1 MEPRIPQKSW
11 DPSLEGPL
19 LERWASERIYER
31 RRGEACYTIDT
42 PPPYP
47 SGRPWHVGAA
57 AHYAQID
64 MIARC
69 ERMAGKN
76 VYFALGIDRNG
87 LPVELYTE
95 KKHGIR
101 MAETDRAEFV
111 RLCSESLDDLEDEMA
126 RTLAALGVSADIGGR
141 YRTDSAEY
149 RALTQATFID
159 LWGRGLVYVAT
170 RPTNYDWVTGTS
182 VADAE
187 VAHGEAESEL
197 VRMDFAVE
205 GGGSLAIASTRPELL
220 CACRAIV
227 VNPDDAR
234 HAPLVGRRATVPIF
248 GNSVVVV
255 AHPSASAEFGTG
267 AVMVC
272 SYGDQN
278 DVALFRELGLEEVA
292 SIGLDGRM
300 TAAAGPWAG
309 LRPRQ
314 ARARAIADLEA
325 AGALAGREGITHSVP
340 VSERSGNPIEIV
352 PLEEYY
358 LRQLGSLDDVRKAS
372 DGVAFRPEAHRQ
384 ILHNWLGSVSIDW
397 PISRRRYY
405 GTEIPIW
412 RCESCGEAHVPEP
425 GGYVRPWA
433 EAAPWEACTSCGG
446 RLAGETR
453 TFDTWMDSSISPLFI
468 SGYGRDEDLFAAAYP
483 AAVRPQGKDIVRT
496 WLYYT
501 LLRCWQL
508 TGRAPWSEAW
518 VMGYGLDSRGG
529 KMSKSRGNVI
539 DPLPLIGRVGADAF
553 RLWSACEAGHGQD
566 FRCDEER
573 IVATKKSLSKL
584 WNVARLVSSFPDPGE
599 GAGGSTETDRWILGE
614 LDALVAACAA
624 AYAEHDF
631 FTPAIATREFVRNVF
646 AAHYVEMAKGRAY
659 GDGFGE
665 GPRDSAR
672 RTLHEVLSTV
682 LRLMAP
688 ITPFITDHLWR
699 ELYSGTSVHLETM
712 PSPRGLGDV
721 SAQTRAISEFNSGV
735 WNEKKRRG
743 LSLRDP
749 VDIAVPGG
757 LAAYAP
763 DLVPM
768 HGLRGP

>member
-1 MEPRIPQKSW
+1 MEPRIPQKAW
-11 DPSLEGPL
+11 DPSLEAPL
-19 LERWASERIYER
+19 LERWAAERICDF
-31 RRGEACYTIDT
+31 RRGEAAYTIDT

-111 RLCSESLDDLEDEMA
+111 RLCAESLDDLEDEMA
-126 RTLAALGVSADIGGR
+126 RTLEALGVSADIENR

-159 LWGRGLVYVAT
+159 LWRRGLVYIAT
-170 RPTNYDWVTGTS
+170 RPTNYDWVAGTS

-187 VAHGEAESEL
+187 LAHVEAESEL
-197 VRMDFAVE
+197 VHMDFAVE
-205 GGGSLAIASTRPELL
+205 GGGSVAIASTRPELL
-220 CACRAIV
+220 CACRAII

-234 HAPLVGRRATVPIF
+234 HAGLVGRSATVPIF
-248 GNSVVVV
+248 GNSVRVV

-300 TAAAGPWAG
+300 TVAAGAYAG
-309 LRPRQ
+309 LRPKQ
-314 ARARAIADLEA
+314 ARARVVADLEA
-325 AGALAGREGITHSVP
+325 AGALKKRERITHSVP
-340 VSERSGNPIEIV
+340 VSERTKNPIEIV

-358 LRQLGSLDDVRKAS
+358 LRQLGALGDVRKVS
-372 DGVAFRPEAHRQ
+372 DGVGFRPEAHRQ
-384 ILHNWLGSVSIDW
+384 ILHNWLGSVAIDW

-425 GGYVRPWA
+425 GRYVRPWA
-433 EAAPWEACTSCGG
+433 EEAPWGACTACGG

-453 TFDTWMDSSISPLFI
+453 TFDTWMDSSVSPLFI
-468 SGYGRDEDLFAAAYP
+468 AGYGRDEALFEAAYP

-508 TGRAPWSEAW
+508 TGRAPWAEAW

-573 IVATKKSLSKL
+573 IVSTKKALSKL
-584 WNVARLVSSFPDPGE
+584 WNVARLVSAFPDPGE
-599 GAGGSTETDRWILGE
+599 GAGGKTPTDRWILAE
-614 LDALVAACAA
+614 LDALVASCSA
-624 AYAEHDF
+624 AYSRHDF
-631 FTPAIATREFVRNVF
+631 FTPAIAAREFVRNVF
-646 AAHYVEMAKGRAY
+646 ASHYVEMAKGRAY
-659 GDGFGE
+659 GDGFDAAA
-665 GPRDSAR
+665 RDSAR

-699 ELYSGTSVHLETM
+699 ELYSPTSVHLEAM
-712 PSPRGLGDV
+712 PAPRGLGDV
-721 SAQTRAISEFNSGV
+721 SARTRAISEFNSSV

-749 VDIAVPGG
+749 VDIAVPEG
-757 LAAYAP
+757 LEEHAA

-768 HGLRGP
+768 HGLRAA

>member
-1 MEPRIPQKSW
+1 MEPRIKQKSW
-11 DPSLEGPL
+11 DPSLEAPL
-19 LERWASERIYER
+19 LEAWARERVFAHDA
-31 RRGEACYTIDT
+31 GKPCYTIDT

-101 MAETDRAEFV
+101 MAETERAEFV
-111 RLCSESLDDLEDEMA
+111 RLCSESLDDLEGEMA
-126 RTLAALGVSADIGGR
+126 RTLEALGVSADIENR

-159 LWGRGLVYVAT
+159 LWRRGLVYLAT
-170 RPTNYDWVTGTS
+170 RPTNYDWAAGTS

-187 VAHGEAESEL
+187 LAHVEAESEL

-205 GGGSLAIASTRPELL
+205 GGGSITIASTRPELL
-220 CACRAIV
+220 CACRAII

-234 HAPLVGRRATVPIF
+234 HAGSVGRSATVPIF
-248 GNSVVVV
+248 GNAVPVI

-300 TAAAGPWAG
+300 TRAAGAYAG

-314 ARARAIADLEA
+314 ARARVVADLEA
-325 AGALAGREGITHSVP
+325 SGALAGRERITHSVP
-340 VSERSGNPIEIV
+340 VSERTKNPIEIV

-358 LRQLGSLDDVRKAS
+358 LRQLDSVEAVRAAS
-372 DGVAFRPEAHRQ
+372 DGVAFRPESHRQ

-412 RCESCGEAHVPEP
+412 RCESCGEAHLPEP

-433 EAAPWEACTSCGG
+433 EEAPWGECKRCGG
-446 RLAGETR
+446 RLAGEAR
-453 TFDTWMDSSISPLFI
+453 TFDTWMDSSVSPLFI
-468 SGYGRDEDLFAAAYP
+468 AGYGRDEGLFANAYP

-501 LLRCWQL
+501 LLRCMQL
-508 TGRAPWSEAW
+508 TGRAPWAEAW

-584 WNVARLVSSFPDPGE
+584 WNVARLVSSFPDPGAA
-599 GAGGSTETDRWILGE
+599 AGGRPATDAWILAE
-614 LDALVAACAA
+614 LDALVSACAR

-631 FTPAIATREFVRNVF
+631 FTPAVSTREFVRNVF
-646 AAHYVEMAKGRAY
+646 AAHYIEMAKGRAY

-665 GPRDSAR
+665 AERDSAR

-699 ELYSGTSVHLETM
+699 ELYSGTSIHLEAM
-712 PSPRGLGDV
+712 PRPRGLPAAGG
-721 SAQTRAISEFNSGV
+721 ATRAITEFNSRV

-749 VDIAVPGG
+749 VDIGVPDG
-757 LAAYAP
+757 LAEYAP